1 MMKMKTN
8 QKILIGIGILAV
20 ITIAGISLFT
30 LNQPRNERCSW
41 KVTEEDREKYPD
53 LGPQW
58 SMIAGFQFDEERGCV
73 PVGGFK
79 YVEDVVPFKTKD
91 ECESACKTR

>member
-1 MMKMKTN
+1 MKIN
-8 QKILIGIGILAV
+8 QKILIGIGLLAV
-20 ITIAGISLFT
+20 IAIVGISLFI
-30 LNQPRNERCSW
+30 LNEPRNERCFW
-41 KVTEEDREKYPD
+41 KVTEEDKEKYAD

-58 SMIAGFQFDEERGCV
+58 SMIAGFEFDKERGCI

-91 ECESACKTR
+91 ECESACKIR

>member
-1 MMKMKTN
+1 MNMKTD

-20 ITIAGISLFT
+20 IIIVGIGLFI
-30 LNQPRNERCSW
+30 LNNPQNERCSW
-41 KVTEEDREKYPD
+41 KVTEEDREKYAD

-58 SMIAGFQFDEERGCV
+58 SMIAGFEFDEERGCI

-79 YVEDVVPFKTKD
+79 YIEDVVPFKTKD
-91 ECESACKTR
+91 DCESTCKKR